1 MRGQP
6 AACSQGRISAHTFPI
21 KPHHKRKSSSARR
34 NGYPA
39 RASPFKAAL
48 QAALPKPGRKRAAAD
63 RLAHHVARSHGDSD
77 ESVTKRRTRIWS
89 VRTPTAVQSRR
100 QRAGRKRARVLKMS
114 DRCHCGYDSYTR
126 VRWKGNPAEQGDT
139 CLAEEKDQSE
149 TGNASSRISTRLDAT
164 VSTYSFTI
172 RFLST

>member
-21 KPHHKRKSSSARR
+21 KPRHKRKSSSARR

-63 RLAHHVARSHGDSD
+63 RLAHHVSRSLARSHGDSD

-139 CLAEEKDQSE
+139 CLAEENVQSE
-149 TGNASSRISTRLDAT
+149 TGHASCSNWGLDVT
-164 VSTYSFTI
+164 VSTQSSI
-172 RFLST
+172 